1 MFAIKRAKPC
11 LIWKK
16 EDRFMTEKEKIKV
29 ILKAL
34 DDKKAKDIKVIKVA
48 DLTTLTDCFVIASAS
63 NTTQAKALSD
73 EVEFKMK
80 EAGEKLLGQEGYTS
94 AGWIL
99 LDFGNIVVNV
109 FHEKER
115 EFYSLERLWQD
126 GAEIDIKEFLEGEE

>member
-1 MFAIKRAKPC
+1 
-11 LIWKK
+11 
-16 EDRFMTEKEKIKV
+16 MTENEKIII

-34 DDKKAKDIKVIKVA
+34 DDKKAKDIKVIKVSE
-48 DLTTLTDCFVIASAS
+48 LTTLTDYFVIASAS

-80 EAGEKLLGQEGYTS
+80 EAGEALLGQEGYLS